1 MPTPDFE
8 GYRNDVKKA
17 YESETYPLCVDEH
30 QVPDHPTSFMNII
43 KRRSHAM
50 SAAND
55 ESRQVLPSRVIWDGS
70 IDRFEVSRTVLKVIM
85 DQLAQATF
93 LMLVFRL
100 LT

>member
-1 MPTPDFE
+1 
-8 GYRNDVKKA
+8 
-17 YESETYPLCVDEH
+17 
-30 QVPDHPTSFMNII
+30 
-43 KRRSHAM
+43 M